1 MSGAVYIW
9 LAAIIVF
16 LLVEAGTVAL
26 VSIWFAGG
34 ALLAMIAA
42 ALGAGV
48 PVQLAVFVLSSGLL
62 LALMWPLAKK
72 RINGRHVRTN
82 ADRLIGRE
90 VLVTEQIENLKET
103 GEIKVNGV
111 LWTAVSADGSVIP
124 EVRLSALSVWRREG
138 LCQSCKGIRSIQF
151 VTRKRFHTK
160 YQKEKEKNYGM
171 DHPRDPGLSDPD
183 RHRPQH
189 QCRPAVPRLRHRA
202 SRRIQQGL
210 AGRHPLQGPVH

>member
-34 ALLAMIAA
+34 APRALIAA
-42 ALGAGV
+42 ALGAGG
-48 PVQLAVFVLSSGLL
+48 PVQLAGFVLSSGLL

-124 EVRLSALSVWRREG
+124 EGSLVRIERLEGAKVYVSPVKVSA
-138 LCQSCKGIRSIQF
+138 
-151 VTRKRFHTK
+151 
-160 YQKEKEKNYGM
+160 
-171 DHPRDPGLSDPD
+171 
-183 RHRPQH
+183 
-189 QCRPAVPRLRHRA
+189 A
-202 SRRIQQGL
+202 SNS
-210 AGRHPLQGPVH
+210 

>member
-90 VLVTEQIENLKET
+90 VLVTEQIENLK
-103 GEIKVNGV
+103 G
-111 LWTAVSADGSVIP
+111 D
-124 EVRLSALSVWRREG
+124 RRDQG
-138 LCQSCKGIRSIQF
+138 QRRTLDSRQR
-151 VTRKRFHTK
+151 R
-160 YQKEKEKNYGM
+160 
-171 DHPRDPGLSDPD
+171 
-183 RHRPQH
+183 
-189 QCRPAVPRLRHRA
+189 RLRH
-202 SRRIQQGL
+202 SRRF
-210 AGRHPLQGPVH
+210 ACPH

>member
-26 VSIWFAGG
+26 VSIWF
-34 ALLAMIAA
+34 
-42 ALGAGV
+42 AGV

-124 EVRLSALSVWRREG
+124 EGSLVRIERLEGAKVYVSPVKASA
-138 LCQSCKGIRSIQF
+138 
-151 VTRKRFHTK
+151 
-160 YQKEKEKNYGM
+160 
-171 DHPRDPGLSDPD
+171 
-183 RHRPQH
+183 
-189 QCRPAVPRLRHRA
+189 A
-202 SRRIQQGL
+202 SYS
-210 AGRHPLQGPVH
+210 

>member
-124 EVRLSALSVWRREG
+124 EGSLVRIERLEGAKVDVSPVKASA
-138 LCQSCKGIRSIQF
+138 
-151 VTRKRFHTK
+151 
-160 YQKEKEKNYGM
+160 
-171 DHPRDPGLSDPD
+171 
-183 RHRPQH
+183 
-189 QCRPAVPRLRHRA
+189 A
-202 SRRIQQGL
+202 SNS
-210 AGRHPLQGPVH
+210 

>member
-103 GEIKVNGV
+103 GEINGV

-124 EVRLSALSVWRREG
+124 EGSLVRIERLEGAKVYVSPVKASA
-138 LCQSCKGIRSIQF
+138 
-151 VTRKRFHTK
+151 
-160 YQKEKEKNYGM
+160 
-171 DHPRDPGLSDPD
+171 
-183 RHRPQH
+183 
-189 QCRPAVPRLRHRA
+189 A
-202 SRRIQQGL
+202 SNS
-210 AGRHPLQGPVH
+210 

>member
-72 RINGRHVRTN
+72 RIN
-82 ADRLIGRE
+82 AM
-90 VLVTEQIENLKET
+90 
-103 GEIKVNGV
+103 
-111 LWTAVSADGSVIP
+111 SAPTPTV
-124 EVRLSALSVWRREG
+124 
-138 LCQSCKGIRSIQF
+138 
-151 VTRKRFHTK
+151 
-160 YQKEKEKNYGM
+160 
-171 DHPRDPGLSDPD
+171 
-183 RHRPQH
+183 
-189 QCRPAVPRLRHRA
+189 
-202 SRRIQQGL
+202 
-210 AGRHPLQGPVH
+210 

>member
-42 ALGAGV
+42 ALGASV

-111 LWTAVSADGSVIP
+111 LWTAVSTDGSVIP
-124 EVRLSALSVWRREG
+124 VGSLVRIERLEG
-138 LCQSCKGIRSIQF
+138 AKVYVCPVKTQIS
-151 VTRKRFHTK
+151 
-160 YQKEKEKNYGM
+160 
-171 DHPRDPGLSDPD
+171 
-183 RHRPQH
+183 
-189 QCRPAVPRLRHRA
+189 
-202 SRRIQQGL
+202 QQ
-210 AGRHPLQGPVH
+210 

>member
-124 EVRLSALSVWRREG
+124 EGSLVRIERLESAKVYVSPV
-138 LCQSCKGIRSIQF
+138 K
-151 VTRKRFHTK
+151 
-160 YQKEKEKNYGM
+160 
-171 DHPRDPGLSDPD
+171 
-183 RHRPQH
+183 
-189 QCRPAVPRLRHRA
+189 A
-202 SRRIQQGL
+202 S
-210 AGRHPLQGPVH
+210 AASNS

>member
-72 RINGRHVRTN
+72 RINGRHVHTN

-124 EVRLSALSVWRREG
+124 AGALVRIERLEG
-138 LCQSCKGIRSIQF
+138 AK
-151 VTRKRFHTK
+151 V
-160 YQKEKEKNYGM
+160 YV
-171 DHPRDPGLSDPD
+171 
-183 RHRPQH
+183 RPVKT
-189 QCRPAVPRLRHRA
+189 PV
-202 SRRIQQGL
+202 SQQ
-210 AGRHPLQGPVH
+210 

>member
-26 VSIWFAGG
+26 VSIWFAAG
-34 ALLAMIAA
+34 ALLAMIAPALA
-42 ALGAGV
+42 AGI
-48 PVQLAVFVLSSGLL
+48 PVQLTVFVLSSGLL

-103 GEIKVNGV
+103 GEIRVNGV

-124 EVRLSALSVWRREG
+124 EGSLVRIERLEGAKVYVSPVKASA
-138 LCQSCKGIRSIQF
+138 
-151 VTRKRFHTK
+151 
-160 YQKEKEKNYGM
+160 
-171 DHPRDPGLSDPD
+171 
-183 RHRPQH
+183 
-189 QCRPAVPRLRHRA
+189 A
-202 SRRIQQGL
+202 SNS
-210 AGRHPLQGPVH
+210 

>member
-72 RINGRHVRTN
+72 RINGRHVHQRRPSDRAGGARDG
-82 ADRLIGRE
+82 AD
-90 VLVTEQIENLKET
+90 
-103 GEIKVNGV
+103 
-111 LWTAVSADGSVIP
+111 
-124 EVRLSALSVWRREG
+124 
-138 LCQSCKGIRSIQF
+138 
-151 VTRKRFHTK
+151 
-160 YQKEKEKNYGM
+160 
-171 DHPRDPGLSDPD
+171 
-183 RHRPQH
+183 
-189 QCRPAVPRLRHRA
+189 
-202 SRRIQQGL
+202 
-210 AGRHPLQGPVH
+210 

>member
-124 EVRLSALSVWRREG
+124 EGSLVRIERLEGAKVYVCPVKASA
-138 LCQSCKGIRSIQF
+138 
-151 VTRKRFHTK
+151 
-160 YQKEKEKNYGM
+160 
-171 DHPRDPGLSDPD
+171 
-183 RHRPQH
+183 
-189 QCRPAVPRLRHRA
+189 A
-202 SRRIQQGL
+202 SNS
-210 AGRHPLQGPVH
+210 

>member
-124 EVRLSALSVWRREG
+124 EGSLVRIESLEGAKVYVSPVKASA
-138 LCQSCKGIRSIQF
+138 
-151 VTRKRFHTK
+151 
-160 YQKEKEKNYGM
+160 
-171 DHPRDPGLSDPD
+171 
-183 RHRPQH
+183 
-189 QCRPAVPRLRHRA
+189 A
-202 SRRIQQGL
+202 SNS
-210 AGRHPLQGPVH
+210 

>member
-42 ALGAGV
+42 ALGAGI
-48 PVQLAVFVLSSGLL
+48 PVQLTVFVLSSGLL

-124 EVRLSALSVWRREG
+124 EGSLVRIERLEG
-138 LCQSCKGIRSIQF
+138 AKVYVCPVKTQI
-151 VTRKRFHTK
+151 
-160 YQKEKEKNYGM
+160 
-171 DHPRDPGLSDPD
+171 
-183 RHRPQH
+183 PQ
-189 QCRPAVPRLRHRA
+189 Q
-202 SRRIQQGL
+202 
-210 AGRHPLQGPVH
+210 